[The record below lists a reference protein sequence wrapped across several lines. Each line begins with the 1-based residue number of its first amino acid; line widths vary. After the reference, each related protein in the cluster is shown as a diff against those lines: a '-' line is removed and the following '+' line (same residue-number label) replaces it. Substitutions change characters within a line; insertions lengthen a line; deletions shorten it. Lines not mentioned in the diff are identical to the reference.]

1 MQFKPI
7 KQRRIYQEIVSQIKE
22 LIISG
27 SLSPGD
33 KLLSE
38 RELAE
43 SLKVSRTSVREAL
56 SALEI
61 AGLVEVCPGEGTFIR
76 HTNLD
81 TIIEPLA
88 MMFLLERD
96 KLREFLE
103 VRKAL
108 EVQAVGL
115 AAERGDSVDFD
126 RMQLSL
132 DKMKT
137 AMDLGETGEKAD
149 LVFHYSI
156 AETTKNSMLIRL
168 MNTIY
173 DTMDQT
179 LGTTR
184 ELWLVHTKGTPE
196 RLYEEHLGMF
206 EAIKSGDVKNARSLM
221 YRHLTNVEKELEKFN
236 VSTSDKSRNAK

>member
-1 MQFKPI
+1 MEFRPI
-7 KQRRIYQEIVSQIKE
+7 KQRRIYQEIVSQMKE
-22 LIISG
+22 LIIEG
-27 SLSPGD
+27 SLNPGD

-43 SLKVSRTSVREAL
+43 SLRVSRTSVREAL

-61 AGLVEVCPGEGTFIR
+61 AGLVEVRPGEGTFIR
-76 HTNLD
+76 HSNLD

-108 EVQAVGL
+108 EVEAIGL
-115 AAERGDSVDFD
+115 AANRGASEDFQ
-126 RMQLSL
+126 RVEKALA
-132 DKMKT
+132 KMKAALET
-137 AMDLGETGEKAD
+137 GETGEKAD
-149 LVFHYSI
+149 LAFHYAI
-156 AETTKNSMLIRL
+156 AEITKNSLLIRL

-184 ELWLVHTKGTPE
+184 ELWLSHTKSTPH
-196 RLYEEHLGMF
+196 RLYEEHKEMF
-206 EAIKSGDVKNARSLM
+206 EAMKVRDGQRARALM
-221 YRHLTNVEKELEKFN
+221 YRHLTNVEKELEEFKTTHN
-236 VSTSDKSRNAK
+236 S